1 METISETSFHEPVT
15 TGVPTVRDVGQLM
28 GQLSIKLL
36 LKEAASAHEDEDEDA
51 DESGN
56 GREKV
61 VFLFIRWALM
71 VL

>member
-1 METISETSFHEPVT
+1 MEIISETSFHEPVT

-36 LKEAASAHEDEDEDA
+36 LKEAASAHEDEDKDA

-61 VFLFIRWALM
+61 VFLFI
-71 VL
+71 